1 MAKKQI
7 EQYEHTG
14 MERAN
19 NPHVGLV
26 TPVTDP
32 DTGEKKTYAYDPH
45 LDPQLQWAGKA
56 EHTSF
61 EVPTV
66 SLHVHERIDP
76 NTIIEAVKK
85 EHEDF
90 GQLSL
95 FAEKKPLREAI
106 DFYKHKENWANR
118 LIAGDSLLVMNSLL
132 EKEGMAGKVQMMY
145 FDPPYGIKYGSNFQP
160 FVNKRDVKDG
170 KDEDLSAE
178 PEMIKA
184 FRDTWELGIHSY
196 LTYLRDRLLVA
207 RELLSDSG
215 SVFIQISDENIHHIR
230 EILDEVFGK
239 ENFISIISFT
249 STSGFETS
257 TISRSGDYI
266 VWYGKDK
273 ALLKYRPLYIQKQF
287 GGEGSSAYSKIELK
301 DGSRLSIAEWEKKNN
316 EVFDYNSK
324 PEGSK
329 VFAVDNL
336 TSQGPAKEPQLF
348 LFNDKLYEP
357 NIGNHWKANF
367 PDGMDRLKNNKRIQ
381 ETKNYIGYVRY
392 FEDFP
397 MMQRNNIWTDTLGQN
412 QYGSEGK
419 IYAVQTGLSVSIR
432 CLLMSTDPG
441 DLVLD
446 ITCGSGTTANVA
458 EQWGR
463 RWITCDTSRVALTLA
478 KQRLMTANFDYYQLA
493 HQKEGVSSGF
503 VYKTVP
509 HITLKSI
516 ANNEPAATETLY
528 DQPLVENSKTR
539 ITGPFTV
546 EAVPAPS
553 GGPNLSNGQS
563 VEMAHSFDDL
573 ENDSSIGSDT
583 SIARTGETLRQSE
596 WRDEL
601 LKSGV
606 RAKGGNI
613 IPFTRVE
620 PLSGTKYIQAEA
632 ETKED
637 NPKKVLVVFGPE
649 HAPLEQRMVE
659 NAWQEARAL
668 RPDIL
673 LFCAFQ
679 FDEEAA
685 KDIDELTPAIAG
697 MQLLKAQMNADM
709 LTDDLRKKRSSN
721 ESFWLVGQPD
731 VQIHKLDNGKIK
743 VEVMG
748 FDYYNPKT
756 GNVESGGKKNI
767 AMWMLDTDY
776 DNRSLFPSQVFF
788 PMAGD
793 GDGWDKLA
801 KNLKA
806 EIDEEKIEAFKGTI
820 SLEFQPGNSI
830 AVKII
835 DDRGIECLRVIKM

>member
-1 MAKKQI
+1 MVEETSNTMAKKQKGLQI

-45 LDPQLQWAGKA
+45 LDPHLQWAGKT

-85 EHEDF
+85 EHEDY

-106 DFYKHKENWANR
+106 DFYKHKEGWANR

-170 KDEDLSAE
+170 KDDDLSSE

-266 VWYGKDK
+266 IWYGKDK
-273 ALLKYRPLYIQKQF
+273 AFLKYRPLYIQKQF

-316 EVFDYNSK
+316 QVFDYNSK

-336 TSQGPAKEPQLF
+336 TSQGPAKEPQIF
-348 LFNDKLYEP
+348 LFNDKSYEP
-357 NIGNHWKANF
+357 NTGNHWKANF

-381 ETKNYIGYVRY
+381 ETKNNIGYVRY

-493 HQKEGVSSGF
+493 HSNEGVGSGF

-539 ITGPFTV
+539 VSGPFTV
-546 EAVPAPS
+546 EAVPAPY
-553 GGPNLSNGQS
+553 
-563 VEMAHSFDDL
+563 AKSFDDL
-573 ENDSSIGSDT
+573 ESDDTASDT

-613 IPFTRVE
+613 IQFTRVE
-620 PLSGTKYIQAEA
+620 PLSGTKFIQAEA

-637 NPKKVLVVFGPE
+637 IPKKVLVVFGPE

-659 NAWQEARAL
+659 NAWQEAHNL
-668 RPDIL
+668 RPDML

-820 SLEFQPGNSI
+820 SLVFQPGNSI

>member
-1 MAKKQI
+1 LEKLKYTEIRKYTYINTMAKKQI

-14 MERAN
+14 KERAN

-45 LDPQLQWAGKA
+45 LEPQLQWAGKA

-61 EVPTV
+61 KVPTV

-85 EHEDF
+85 EHEDY
-90 GQLSL
+90 GQQSL

-106 DFYKHKENWANR
+106 DFYKHKENWSNR
-118 LIAGDSLLVMNSLL
+118 LVAGDSLLVMNSLL

-170 KDEDLSAE
+170 KDDDLSAE

-215 SVFIQISDENIHHIR
+215 SVFIQISDENVHLVRCIM
-230 EILDEVFGK
+230 DEVFGK
-239 ENFISIISFT
+239 DNFLSQIAYR
-249 STSGFETS
+249 TSGS
-257 TISRSGDYI
+257 LSADVVSGIYDI
-266 VWYGKDK
+266 LIWYGKDTNK
-273 ALLKYRPLYIQKQF
+273 TKINPLFIERDFESYRFVELPNGNRIATSQIADIPKNAKYYTTENLVSSGYTQSCIFPIEF
-287 GGEGSSAYSKIELK
+287 EGRVFKPNSGKSWKTTK
-301 DGSRLSIAEWEKKNN
+301 DGIEKLIKAKRLQASGQTIRY
-316 EVFDYNSK
+316 VLFYDDY
-324 PEGSK
+324 P
-329 VFAVDNL
+329 VLRLTNL
-336 TSQGPAKEPQLF
+336 
-348 LFNDKLYEP
+348 
-357 NIGNHWKANF
+357 
-367 PDGMDRLKNNKRIQ
+367 
-381 ETKNYIGYVRY
+381 
-392 FEDFP
+392 
-397 MMQRNNIWTDTLGQN
+397 WTDLA
-412 QYGSEGK
+412 GSPDK
-419 IYAVQTGLSVSIR
+419 IYAVQTSPKVIQR
-432 CLLMSTDPG
+432 CMLMTTNPG

-446 ITCGSGTTANVA
+446 ITCGSGTSAIVA

-493 HQKEGVSSGF
+493 HLNEGVDSGF
-503 VYKTVP
+503 KYKTVP
-509 HITLKSI
+509 HITLGSI
-516 ANNEPAATETLY
+516 ANNEIAPEETLY
-528 DQPLVENSKTR
+528 DQPIIEKSKAR

-553 GGPNLSNGQS
+553 GGPYLSNGQS
-563 VEMAHSFDDL
+563 VEKSQSFDDL
-573 ENDSSIGSDT
+573 ENDSSTGSDT

-606 RAKGGNI
+606 RAKAGNI

-731 VQIHKLDNGKIK
+731 VQIHKLDNGKVQ

-788 PMAGD
+788 PMAGE

-820 SLEFQPGNSI
+820 SLEFQPGSSI

>member
-1 MAKKQI
+1 MAKKQTKKQI
-7 EQYEHTG
+7 EQYEHSKD
-14 MERAN
+14 ERAN
-19 NPHVGLV
+19 IPHVGLV
-26 TPVTDP
+26 TPDSDP
-32 DTGEKKTYAYDPH
+32 DTGEKKKYQYDPH

-76 NTIIEAVKK
+76 KTIIETVKK
-85 EHEDF
+85 EHDDG
-90 GQLSL
+90 GQMSL
-95 FAEKKPLREAI
+95 FSEKKPLREAI
-106 DFYKHKENWANR
+106 DFYKHKEGWTNR

-132 EKEGMAGKVQMMY
+132 EKEGMAGKVQMVY

-170 KDEDLSAE
+170 NDGDLTSE

-196 LTYLRDRLLVA
+196 LTYLRDRLLLA
-207 RELLSDSG
+207 RELLNESG
-215 SVFIQISDENIHHIR
+215 SVFIQISDENMHHIR
-230 EILDEVFGK
+230 EICDEIF
-239 ENFISIISFT
+239 EPNNFIGIISYA

-257 TISRSGDYI
+257 TISRSGDYLI
-266 VWYGKDK
+266 WYGKDK
-273 ALLKYRPLYIQKQF
+273 KSLKYRPLYVPKNF
-287 GGEGSSAYSKIELK
+287 GGEGSSAYSKIELANG
-301 DGSRLSIAEWEKKNN
+301 DRMSIAEWEKKNN
-316 EVFDYNSK
+316 TQFNYDSR
-324 PEGSK
+324 PEGSR
-329 VFAVDNL
+329 VFAVGDL
-336 TSQGPAKEPQLF
+336 TSQGPPKEPQPF
-348 LFNDKLYEP
+348 IFKNKTYEP
-357 NIGNHWKANF
+357 KAGNHWKANY
-367 PDGMDRLKNNKRIQ
+367 PDGMARLAQANRIE
-381 ETKNYIGYVRY
+381 ETKNNIGYVRY
-392 FEDFP
+392 FDDFP
-397 MMQRNNIWTDTLGQN
+397 VMQRNNIWTDTLGQN
-412 QYGSEGK
+412 QYGADGK
-419 IYAVQTGLSVSIR
+419 IYAVQTGLTVASR

-446 ITCGSGTTANVA
+446 ITCGSGTTAFVA

-463 RWITCDTSRVALTLA
+463 RWITCDTSRVSLALA
-478 KQRLMTANFDYYQLA
+478 KNRLMTAVFDFYKLA
-493 HQKEGVSSGF
+493 HPNEGIGSGLL
-503 VYKTVP
+503 YKTLP
-509 HITLKSI
+509 HVTLKSI
-516 ANNEPAATETLY
+516 ANNDTPSIETLF
-528 DQPLVENSKTR
+528 DNPLIDNKKTR

-546 EAVPAPS
+546 EAVPSPYAK
-553 GGPNLSNGQS
+553 
-563 VEMAHSFDDL
+563 SFDEL
-573 ENDSSIGSDT
+573 EQEDSGSDT
-583 SIARTGETLRQSE
+583 SIARSGETNRQAE

-601 LKSGV
+601 LRAGV

-613 IPFTRVE
+613 IQFTRVE
-620 PLSGTKYIQAEA
+620 PLAGTKYIQAEA

-637 NPKKVLVVFGPE
+637 VPKKVLVVFGPE

-668 RPDIL
+668 KPDML

-731 VQIHKLDNGKIK
+731 VRIHKVEDGKIQ

-756 GNVESGGKKNI
+756 GNIESGGKKNI

-788 PMAGD
+788 PMAGS

-806 EIDEEKIEAFKGTI
+806 EIDEEKIESFKGTT
-820 SLEFQPGNSI
+820 SLPFEPGSAV

-835 DDRGIECLRVIKM
+835 DDRGIESLRVLTV